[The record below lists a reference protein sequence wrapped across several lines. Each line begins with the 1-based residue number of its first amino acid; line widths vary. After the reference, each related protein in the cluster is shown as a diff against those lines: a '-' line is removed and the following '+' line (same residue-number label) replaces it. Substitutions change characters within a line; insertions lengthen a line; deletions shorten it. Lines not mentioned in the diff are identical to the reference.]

1 MDDMNTSQSDFLL
14 RLMARA
20 GKYYHIYV
28 VWFARLIGNFIGLFI
43 SNIVTRNNYRFTP
56 EQSNSTYWAILA
68 LTLIGDVI
76 ILAGTYYF
84 TKDIST
90 RLEQWK
96 ARKSMSEGQLVLR
109 AWKQSN
115 TLAWNYGAAAIVV
128 SIFINAI
135 PLLLF
140 QYFYLG
146 ATINQLIYS
155 AFGSGLSAIVVI
167 GLSVLL
173 IEYLARPIRSILLP
187 TSFELQLRGATGLGF
202 RIKLLIS
209 TLMLIGFSILALAPL
224 GYSRTYRVLYE
235 EIGSLDTLAELRT
248 SFIFVT
254 AIVLALGMILSSA
267 LSESVNQPMREV
279 IEVFKRIEQGDF
291 KQRARVIAT
300 DEVGELAIYFNR
312 MISRIEELQQNLEK
326 QVKDQ
331 TEKLRASNEV
341 GRIASTILNPD
352 DLISQVVN
360 LIARTFDYYYVAI
373 FLAAENGRWAELV
386 DATGSAGEILKARRH
401 RLQIGS
407 SSMVGNAI
415 ASKQAQIAMD
425 VGEAAI
431 RFNNPLLPN
440 TRSELA
446 LPLVVGDRVIGAL
459 DVQSI
464 READFKADDIAT
476 LQNLANQVAISIE
489 NARLFREMENA
500 LNELRQAN
508 RQYISS
514 AWQEKLQTGKL
525 EYTVK
530 SPVISETEETKD
542 VKVNLNLRDQPIG
555 YIHIETNEEWSQED
569 QAWVESLATQVAI
582 SLENARL
589 VEDSNQSALRE
600 RFSASIIQKLW
611 SAPSIDSI
619 LQTAAREL
627 GRALEASEA
636 TIEIKVEES

>member
-209 TLMLIGFSILALAPL
+209 TLMLMGFSILALAPL

-267 LSESVNQPMREV
+267 LSESVNQPMREL

-373 FLAAENGRWAELV
+373 FLVAENGRWAELV

-589 VEDSNQSALRE
+589 VEESNQSALRE

-636 TIEIKVEES
+636 TIEIKLEES